1 MSDDNSIT
9 NSSSGTAGA
18 DTAALV
24 APHWEREL
32 LEKTVLAAVRE
43 QRAARRWKIFFRLAF
58 LIIFVVMSWR
68 TVSVSSG
75 KAGGAGGKHTALVTL
90 EGEIAAD
97 KQSNAA
103 NLNAALERA
112 FSAEQAAG
120 VVLQMNSPGG
130 SPVQAGMV
138 NDEIR
143 RLRARYPHKPLYVV
157 VDDICASGAY
167 YIAVAADKIFV
178 DKASIVGSI
187 GVRMDSFGF
196 TNLMNKL
203 GVERRLLTAGRNKA
217 LNDPFL
223 PEDST
228 QKKYMQSLL
237 NEVHQQFIDV
247 VRQGRGKRLKE
258 IPEIF
263 SGLVWTGQ
271 RSIELGLVD
280 GLGDTRSVARDVLK
294 AEKLVDYTVKEGV
307 FDRFARKFGLS
318 AGASAVRALTMQEQ
332 LSLH

>member
-1 MSDDNSIT
+1 MSDNNSLT
-9 NSSSGTAGA
+9 NSSSDKAGA
-18 DTAALV
+18 DTAAPV
-24 APHWEREL
+24 APPWEREL

-58 LIIFVVMSWR
+58 LIIFVVMSWH

-75 KAGGAGGKHTALVTL
+75 KAGGTGGKHTALVTL

-196 TNLMNKL
+196 TDLMSKL

-237 NEVHQQFIDV
+237 NEVHQQFIEV

-258 IPEIF
+258 MPEIF

-280 GLGDTRSVARDVLK
+280 GLGDMRSVARDVLK

-332 LSLH
+332 VSLH